1 MSAPSVGGVGDPAVG
16 RRPSPRSDQ
25 PLYRPPGRRLAADP
39 PPVPAA
45 DRRPPRQLYV
55 PPRGRR
61 LGLNRPSSPGFS
73 TCSEIVTSWRTAPDA
88 GPARPPPGPRRRVSQ
103 QTRQHVERLAE
114 ASAAQED
121 ARSGPGGSPQHGSP
135 PEQTGKRSGRRR
147 RRGGR
152 RSRSSSE
159 DRSAVVADGQPS
171 FQVPLFPLSPT
182 ATAPRPAHV
191 PWRSNAASG
200 RFTPTPERET
210 ARPAAVR
217 PRFQQ
222 PYQPPA
228 LRDRPA
234 SAAAELPPS
243 PQRQPYSS
251 HGSPQQ
257 RRGAPADSPRRGA
270 ATPNWRDSG
279 DPRSPPAWEP
289 TSPRGTRKRRSQ
301 DARTSPRVKP
311 PRDGAGVRPSPAAVG
326 SDLIGAQPASPEHD
340 RSPSVTACVAPSSV
354 PSSSVVEAVVEM
366 EVDVE
371 PALPER
377 QFDLLVNTTDD
388 EKASLSARRVVT
400 ETCVRVEWGASGE
413 QPESWGGRSPVS
425 VLEATTATMVLG
437 SPVEVDDSWL
447 PAPLP
452 SMDDPESTAPS
463 EPSRTEQTLA
473 SDPAPSRRRSS
484 ASSGV
489 VYEQFDWADEMEEW
503 EKNYTDDGEPTGKV
517 APPAAPRPVIDYLA
531 WRPPSP
537 PPAEE
542 PDGAAE
548 PAELPSHVLEVYD
561 FPAAFTTQD
570 LTVVFQE
577 FGARGF
583 DVRWVD
589 DTHALA
595 VFASA
600 SAAAVAETLLRDHPL
615 VRCRP
620 LSQASPKARQK
631 AARCQQTA
639 ELLPHRPRPETCAL
653 QARRMV
659 FSALGRRDSAPREQ
673 REQERRQLQ
682 TARDKKRLAA
692 KQKQDAWE
700 GNFS

>member
-1 MSAPSVGGVGDPAVG
+1 
-16 RRPSPRSDQ
+16 
-25 PLYRPPGRRLAADP
+25 
-39 PPVPAA
+39 
-45 DRRPPRQLYV
+45 
-55 PPRGRR
+55 
-61 LGLNRPSSPGFS
+61 
-73 TCSEIVTSWRTAPDA
+73 
-88 GPARPPPGPRRRVSQ
+88 
-103 QTRQHVERLAE
+103 
-114 ASAAQED
+114 
-121 ARSGPGGSPQHGSP
+121 
-135 PEQTGKRSGRRR
+135 
-147 RRGGR
+147 
-152 RSRSSSE
+152 
-159 DRSAVVADGQPS
+159 
-171 FQVPLFPLSPT
+171 
-182 ATAPRPAHV
+182 
-191 PWRSNAASG
+191 
-200 RFTPTPERET
+200 
-210 ARPAAVR
+210 
-217 PRFQQ
+217 
-222 PYQPPA
+222 
-228 LRDRPA
+228 
-234 SAAAELPPS
+234 
-243 PQRQPYSS
+243 
-251 HGSPQQ
+251 
-257 RRGAPADSPRRGA
+257 
-270 ATPNWRDSG
+270 
-279 DPRSPPAWEP
+279 
-289 TSPRGTRKRRSQ
+289 
-301 DARTSPRVKP
+301 
-311 PRDGAGVRPSPAAVG
+311 
-326 SDLIGAQPASPEHD
+326 
-340 RSPSVTACVAPSSV
+340 
-354 PSSSVVEAVVEM
+354 
-366 EVDVE
+366 
-371 PALPER
+371 
-377 QFDLLVNTTDD
+377 
-388 EKASLSARRVVT
+388 
-400 ETCVRVEWGASGE
+400 
-413 QPESWGGRSPVS
+413 
-425 VLEATTATMVLG
+425 
-437 SPVEVDDSWL
+437 
-447 PAPLP
+447 
-452 SMDDPESTAPS
+452 
-463 EPSRTEQTLA
+463 
-473 SDPAPSRRRSS
+473 
-484 ASSGV
+484 
-489 VYEQFDWADEMEEW
+489 
-503 EKNYTDDGEPTGKV
+503 V